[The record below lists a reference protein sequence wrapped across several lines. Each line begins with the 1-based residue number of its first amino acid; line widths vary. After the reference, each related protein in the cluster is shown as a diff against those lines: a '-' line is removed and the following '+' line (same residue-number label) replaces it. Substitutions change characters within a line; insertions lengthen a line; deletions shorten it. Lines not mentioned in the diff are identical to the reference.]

1 MNTLKEN
8 LKSHNFMKCY
18 LFYGSEQ
25 FLKNY
30 YEKRLK
36 NAILISNQEMNFDIF
51 EGRDIDI
58 NNIIDSADTLPFMS
72 DKRFVIVKDSELFF
86 NNRKN
91 DTERMK
97 QYLKDMPQNT
107 CILFIENEIDKRNK
121 LYKAVNTI
129 GHCIEFVSP
138 KENELVAWLQ
148 KEFKNNN
155 KIIETKTAIYMLR
168 NIGTDMEFLINEIQK
183 LVAYKYNQSDI
194 TKEDID
200 LICTKS
206 LEARIFDML
215 NAMGNKN
222 MQKALEIYN
231 NMITLK
237 EAPIKILIMI
247 IRQFRLLIQVKYL
260 LIQGYKPKEIA
271 DRLKQKLFL
280 VNGLIQQCE
289 NFSYQ
294 SLMQAFE
301 QCLETD
307 LAIKTGTSPSAI
319 ELLIVKLSF
328 V

>member
-1 MNTLKEN
+1 
-8 LKSHNFMKCY
+8 MKCY

-36 NAILISNQEMNFDIF
+36 NTILISNQEMNFDTF
-51 EGRDIDI
+51 EGKDIDI

-72 DKRFVIVKDSELFF
+72 DKRLVIVKNSELFQ

-97 QYLKDMPQNT
+97 QYLNDMPQST

-121 LYKAVNTI
+121 LYKTVKTI

-138 KENELVAWLQ
+138 KENELVTWLQ

-155 KIIETKTAIYMLR
+155 KIIETKTAVYMLR

-183 LVAYKYNQSDI
+183 LVAYKCNQKDI

-200 LICTKS
+200 LVCTKS

-215 NAMGNKN
+215 DAMGNKN

-231 NMITLK
+231 NMIILK

-260 LIQGYKPKEIA
+260 LIQGYKSKEIS
-271 DRLKQKLFL
+271 DRLKQKPFL
-280 VNGLIQQCE
+280 VNGLIQQCK

-307 LAIKTGTSPSAI
+307 LAIKTGTSSSAI